1 MKLLCYSETMHEIVR
16 IIVDVIRR
24 VQCPLRYFF
33 LFSWRLPS
41 ASFSVLCPL
50 FVVYSNQCRSF
61 IILPV
66 FPFDASNC
74 SLTSEPFFGFAQS
87 FYCGLLFFFFFF
99 VVNSIIVF
107 RFHYFFINFNTAKA
121 TNKPK
126 RTNLSLCII
135 QRQKI
140 VVLVF

>member
-87 FYCGLLFFFFFF
+87 FYCGLLFFFFFL
-99 VVNSIIVF
+99 SLILLLL
-107 RFHYFFINFNTAKA
+107 NFNTAKA